1 VTLRLLLDE
10 NARRYLIA
18 VRRRDPSIDV
28 LGVGDPGAPPF
39 AALDPEVLLYCE
51 EHQRLLVTKDRK
63 SMPGHIAEHRAAGH
77 SHWGV
82 FRLRPGFGHGAYL
95 DAIHLLW
102 EASEAEEWIDHDEY
116 IPWD

>member
-1 VTLRLLLDE
+1 MKPRFLLDE
-10 NARRYLIA
+10 HLRDYLSQ
-18 VRRRDPSIDV
+18 VRRHHPSIDV
-28 LGVGDPGAPPF
+28 LRVGDEGAPPLK
-39 AALDPEVLLYCE
+39 ATDLELLLYCE

-63 SMPGHIAEHRAAGH
+63 SMPSHIVKHLAAGH

-95 DAIHLLW
+95 DAIHLVW